1 MFQLIADVQVRT
13 RGLDDKLLAFN
24 LQRKLYN
31 ETQEQKL
38 HKTLF
43 QPNSRVEMFE
53 FFVCTRKVGN
63 QSVSLAR
70 RCYNLLGG
78 SKWCFEGF
86 VSPRNSLIIQ
96 F

>member
-43 QPNSRVEMFE
+43 QPNSRVEIFRL
-53 FFVCTRKVGN
+53 TRKDV
-63 QSVSLAR
+63 QSISVNCKEVRL
-70 RCYNLLGG
+70 
-78 SKWCFEGF
+78 
-86 VSPRNSLIIQ
+86 
-96 F
+96 

>member
-43 QPNSRVEMFE
+43 QPNSRVEMF
-53 FFVCTRKVGN
+53 FFVCTRKVPWSW
-63 QSVSLAR
+63 QSISVT
-70 RCYNLLGG
+70 
-78 SKWCFEGF
+78 SKE
-86 VSPRNSLIIQ
+86 VRL
-96 F
+96 